1 MGVLMTQIKKE
12 TDELFSSRTNNLL
25 AQIQSTVR
33 YHVADQSCS
42 WCDKTVRIDEFKDQ
56 LSKDEFKISALCQ
69 TCQDLTFR
77 EVE

>member
-1 MGVLMTQIKKE
+1 MTQIKKE

-33 YHVADQSCS
+33 YHVANKSCS

-56 LSKDEFKISALCQ
+56 LSKDQSTWTIRRFILLKKILRKIIHQ
-69 TCQDLTFR
+69 
-77 EVE
+77 

>member
-1 MGVLMTQIKKE
+1 MTQIKKE

-33 YHVADQSCS
+33 YHVANKSCS

-69 TCQDLTFR
+69 ACQDATFR

>member
-1 MGVLMTQIKKE
+1 MTQIKKE

-33 YHVADQSCS
+33 YHVANESCS
-42 WCDKTVRIDEFKDQ
+42 WCDKTVRLDEFKDQ

-69 TCQDLTFR
+69 ACQDATFR